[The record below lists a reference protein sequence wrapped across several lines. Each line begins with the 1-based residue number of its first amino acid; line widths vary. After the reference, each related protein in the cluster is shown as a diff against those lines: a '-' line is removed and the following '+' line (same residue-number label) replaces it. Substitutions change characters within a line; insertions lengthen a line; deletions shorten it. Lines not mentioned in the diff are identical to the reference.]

1 MLEEKLEKL
10 MRIKGAVAAGQYKL
24 TGELVAY
31 KGEIPK
37 EVAEMVAEM
46 CAANTMMAKM
56 QADVFTA
63 FSKMNWKPLIGWAVA
78 AGEYAV
84 CVIGEYGVFVKL
96 NEADFNEIFKTLRE
110 VAGI

>member
-1 MLEEKLEKL
+1 